1 MNNLRKLTVISM
13 VTAILLC
20 TCIASSVAEVLSF
33 SPGVNMDNVSTA
45 FLQEHPNV
53 ELITDGIWYDM
64 RFLGKAL
71 CQSLLFILLL
81 TGTARGET
89 SVYFA
94 GCDPNS
100 PEYAAFVEMHPDVS
114 VQTESNVYYTIRS
127 KY

>member
-53 ELITDGIWYDM
+53 ELITDGIWYDTTSELVGAM
-64 RFLGKAL
+64 LTRSFQGDIFAL
-71 CQSLLFILLL
+71 NTMAKDLSILYSMDIVWTCPQAAL
-81 TGTARGET
+81 
-89 SVYFA
+89 SPKPSH
-94 GCDPNS
+94 GCIP
-100 PEYAAFVEMHPDVS
+100 PL
-114 VQTESNVYYTIRS
+114 RS
-127 KY
+127 R